1 MIGRPGAVVVTA
13 LAVAATAP
21 ACTGQCDGPECEA
34 SFGASRLALH
44 LGGPSPEP
52 TRGVW
57 NEADGL
63 IDGEDADGADW
74 SVSHAEGLLVLGQPD
89 ADRTVLARTSFGE
102 APVAA
107 LSTWT
112 GASSSRFGAAVAASA
127 VGDEGTWDLMVGAPD
142 HDLERGAAFLFR
154 RGDQRIGADQG
165 SADVRIVGVTAGDHL
180 GERVWWCPDLTGD
193 GVGDWVLAAP
203 QLSAP
208 LDGPFSGDEFGIPSL
223 AGAVFLFDGAA
234 LSEAVGTVDVRE
246 AARVWWGELAAGL
259 GRAVDCR
266 GDLTGDG
273 QADLVVGAPFFGKA
287 DEGAVFVVAG
297 GPVGSLPVS
306 SDIARAAT
314 RGWTGAGPD
323 GWFGYAVATGD
334 FDANGVTDLA
344 VGSPGASDGRG
355 KAEVFLG
362 GGVLAAAELP
372 EPVAISASL
381 TRPVGD
387 HVGRW
392 LARGDVDGGG
402 VDDLLV
408 GSPDWVASSSF
419 DAGWL
424 GVWLGELA
432 PWSDGVIG
440 QDEDLVIAGGLP
452 YQRVGERL
460 LVADIDED
468 GVDDIALPTRK
479 AN

>member
-1 MIGRPGAVVVTA
+1 
-13 LAVAATAP
+13 
-21 ACTGQCDGPECEA
+21 
-34 SFGASRLALH
+34 
-44 LGGPSPEP
+44 
-52 TRGVW
+52 
-57 NEADGL
+57 
-63 IDGEDADGADW
+63 
-74 SVSHAEGLLVLGQPD
+74 
-89 ADRTVLARTSFGE
+89 
-102 APVAA
+102 
-107 LSTWT
+107 
-112 GASSSRFGAAVAASA
+112 
-127 VGDEGTWDLMVGAPD
+127 
-142 HDLERGAAFLFR
+142 
-154 RGDQRIGADQG
+154 
-165 SADVRIVGVTAGDHL
+165 
-180 GERVWWCPDLTGD
+180 
-193 GVGDWVLAAP
+193 
-203 QLSAP
+203 
-208 LDGPFSGDEFGIPSL
+208 
-223 AGAVFLFDGAA
+223 
-234 LSEAVGTVDVRE
+234 
-246 AARVWWGELAAGL
+246 
-259 GRAVDCR
+259 
-266 GDLTGDG
+266 
-273 QADLVVGAPFFGKA
+273 
-287 DEGAVFVVAG
+287 
-297 GPVGSLPVS
+297 
-306 SDIARAAT
+306 
-314 RGWTGAGPD
+314 
-323 GWFGYAVATGD
+323 
-334 FDANGVTDLA
+334 VTDLA